1 MQTKLVLV
9 SLITILSIKLSGQTN
24 FDSLM
29 TKKSIQCPDVSDN
42 SSLLFSHYILQNK
55 IDSAKSVLEYWKNK
69 CGINEPVQRAI
80 YLLGLAKGEMLDTL
94 TNDNILAF
102 LYKYQ
107 YRMHTIKELDYTSYY
122 YTNEAFYDF
131 VPIGQEFDIVSIN
144 FFKEQLQ
151 KQRQGSLE
159 HLLSLA
165 YSANPDTVFSEIDK
179 PEYRTTR
186 IYSKYKE
193 RVNIEK
199 NKSQANIAW
208 LTGAWI
214 PMGNLDK
221 LGVHPEAGF
230 QVGFKK
236 KKISY
241 DITLCFKFLNS
252 QQTYEAKRT
261 HSNNAVETTNH
272 FFGGYIGIDVGRD
285 LFSKNKNEVQLL
297 GGFGYDGWDALKED
311 KARGLRAETVSS
323 YNLNLGLG
331 YRRYLKKAAYIGVR
345 AKYNIVNY
353 RLNNIVNFT
362 GNPVS
367 ITFVFGGLAPRGF

>member
-1 MQTKLVLV
+1 MQTKLILV
-9 SLITILSIKLSGQTN
+9 SVITILSLKLSGQTN

-29 TKKSIQCPDVSDN
+29 TKKSLQCPKVADN
-42 SSLLFSHYILQNK
+42 SSILFSHYILENK
-55 IDSAKSVLEYWKNK
+55 IDSAQGILEYWKNK

-80 YLLGLAKGEMLDTL
+80 FMLGLAKDEMLDTL

-102 LYKYQ
+102 LYKYK
-107 YRMHTIKELDYTSYY
+107 YRMQTIKDLNYTSFYR
-122 YTNEAFYDF
+122 NEAYYDF
-131 VPIGQEFDIVSIN
+131 VPIGQEFDVVSIN

-165 YSANPDTVFSEIDK
+165 YSSNTDTVFLEIDK

-186 IYSKYKE
+186 LYSKYKE

-199 NKSQANIAW
+199 NRPQFNLAW

-214 PMGNLDK
+214 PTGNLGK

-230 QVGFKK
+230 QLGFKK
-236 KKISY
+236 KKMSY

-252 QQTYEAKRT
+252 QQAYEAKRT
-261 HSNNAVETTNH
+261 HLNNAAETTSH
-272 FFGGYIGIDVGRD
+272 FFGGYFGIDAGRD
-285 LFSKNKNEVQLL
+285 IYSKNKNEVQLL
-297 GGFGYDGWDALKED
+297 SGFGYDGWDALKED
-311 KARGLRAETVSS
+311 KTKGLRAETVSS
-323 YNLNLGLG
+323 YNLNFGLG
-331 YRRYLKKAAYIGVR
+331 YRRYLKNFTYIGVR

-353 RLNNIVNFT
+353 TLNNIVDFT

-367 ITFVFGGLAPRGF
+367 ITFVIGGLTPRGF